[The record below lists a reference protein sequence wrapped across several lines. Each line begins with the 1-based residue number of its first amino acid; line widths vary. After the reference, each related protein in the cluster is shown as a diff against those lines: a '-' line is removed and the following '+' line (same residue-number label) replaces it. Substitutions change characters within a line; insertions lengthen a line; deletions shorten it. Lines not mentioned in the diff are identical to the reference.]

1 MRLNI
6 PDAMV
11 DDAIDTQIDG
21 LLAALAATKGEF
33 KKAVKEAL
41 SDGQSPLD
49 VAMQD
54 ALQAWFV
61 SAQGAFESKRTA
73 GMKAVTG

>member
-6 PDAMV
+6 PDAMI

-21 LLAALAATKGEF
+21 LLAALTATKGEF
-33 KKAVKEAL
+33 KQAVKSAL
-41 SDGQSPLD
+41 SDEQISLD
-49 VAMQD
+49 AAIQE
-54 ALQAWFV
+54 ALQAWLA
-61 SAQGAFESKRTA
+61 SAQRALESERAA